1 MDATMVSPLH
11 ANGSPFPGAATTP
24 GKSFARAIHKKCTT
38 YPELVDSPQLKLVV
52 AAMETGGRLNAQALE
67 LLDQAAAAKSRQA
80 PIPLQPYMAR
90 VWRARWVAI

>member
-1 MDATMVSPLH
+1 MTAALPPQPHRESR
-11 ANGSPFPGAATTP
+11 ANCGADLERNHDLP
-24 GKSFARAIHKKCTT
+24 AIHKKCTT